1 MSEPNNTSRRDFLT
15 ASVAATTALMGQQ
28 VLPRTVH
35 AASDDDDVK
44 VALVGCGGRGTGAA
58 SQILQAHPSVRLWAM
73 ADLFSDRLEMSLNL
87 LQKGVDARYD
97 REAHQAQATV
107 IDVPPERRF
116 IGFDA
121 YRQAIDSGVDVVILA
136 TTPHFRP
143 QQFAYAVSRNVHAF
157 IEKPVAVDA
166 PGVRTVLEAAAAAK
180 QKNVKV
186 AAGFQRYHNPVYRE
200 AIERLQNGAVG
211 QLSHLRTYFN
221 HGATWNVQRE
231 PEWTEMEFQMRN
243 WQHFAWTSGDHTCEQ
258 QAHSF
263 HVVYWLLG
271 RPPVSAVGMGGRQ
284 VCKGAQ
290 YGDVFDHHYT
300 EFTYDD
306 GLQLFAQDRQIS
318 GCKNDMSEWIHGS
331 DGICELRQYRGAT
344 IEGANSWSLRDRG
357 HNAYQLEHN
366 AFVDA
371 VRNDKPYNEG
381 ELAAN
386 SCMMSVMARMATYSG
401 IEVTWEKA
409 LASQHRLGPET
420 YAWDAEPP
428 VLPGPDGTYEHAVA
442 VPGIT
447 KPYGPTN

>member
-1 MSEPNNTSRRDFLT
+1 MSERTKTSRRDFLT
-15 ASVAATTALMGQQ
+15 TSVAATTALVGQQ
-28 VLPRTVH
+28 YLSRSVH
-35 AASDDDDVK
+35 AASSDVLK

-73 ADLFSDRLEMSLNL
+73 ADLFADKLETSLTN
-87 LQKGVDARYD
+87 LQKGVEARYD
-97 REAHQAQATV
+97 REAHEAQASV

-116 IGFDA
+116 VGFDA

-143 QQFAYAVSRNVHAF
+143 AQFAYAVSRNVHAF
-157 IEKPVAVDA
+157 IEKPMAIDA
-166 PGVRTVLEAAAAAK
+166 PGVRSLLETTAEAK
-180 QKNVKV
+180 RKNIKV
-186 AAGFQRYHNPVYRE
+186 AAGYQRFHNPVYRQ
-200 AIERLQNGAVG
+200 AITRLKDGAIG
-211 QLSHLRTYFN
+211 QFSHLRTYFN
-221 HGATWNVQRE
+221 HAATWTVARK

-243 WQHFAWTSGDHTCEQ
+243 WPQFVWTSGDHTCEQ

-284 VCKGAQ
+284 ACTGAK
-290 YGDVFDHHYT
+290 YGDVYDHHSI

-318 GCKNDMSEWIHGS
+318 GCWNDMSEWVHGS
-331 DGICELRQYRGAT
+331 DGKCELRQYKAAT
-344 IEGANSWSLRDRG
+344 IEGANPWSLRDRG
-357 HNAYQLEHN
+357 NNAYQLEHN

-371 VRNDKPYNEG
+371 IRNDKPHNEG
-381 ELAAN
+381 ELGAM

-401 IEVTWEKA
+401 VEVTWEKA
-409 LASQHRLGPET
+409 LNSQYRLGPET
-420 YAWDAEPP
+420 CTWDSQPP

-447 KPYGPTN
+447 KPYGPT